1 MLANYKRYFRSDFM
15 ILELKTIIDLFFR
28 DESRMLEFKKGETVI
43 EAGLDNDKLFYVLE
57 GSMSVVDASGS
68 SPNGFLVIHK
78 GEFAGIQ
85 SFMDDATPAQLTLMA
100 DEDSKL
106 SYITRHYIENET
118 FYSLEKVIAPVF
130 LAVAK
135 QRQRRLYEL
144 MLEQAEERINVENRN
159 RLDALGQ
166 FSAGVAHELNNAIA
180 VIEQAGR
187 WLPDVM
193 QEFIAKRAP
202 ELSVIF
208 KRGLSSERS
217 DSKTQRER
225 AKVIA
230 RQHHLSPN
238 LARKCAQA
246 KLNDFEIEVFLKGDI
261 ESNIKNL
268 HQAFEMGSVMNHLR
282 ISGDQASSVV
292 ESMRNLGSKTS
303 TKGVEIS
310 IRESIERALSIL
322 RNVSKGIRIEVIHD
336 NDQVK
341 FYGNKGELVQ
351 VWTNIIKNCC
361 EALRQNDVDE
371 PVVEI
376 KTHQD
381 EDALKIEI
389 CDNGPGIP
397 NHLLRK
403 IFQPNY
409 TTKKSGL
416 NFGLGLGLSIVQKI
430 VESYG
435 GKIHASNVPDGG
447 AKFMIILPTLL
458 EENAP

>member
-1 MLANYKRYFRSDFM
+1 M
-15 ILELKTIIDLFFR
+15 ILELKTIIDLFFK
-28 DESRMLEFKKGETVI
+28 DENRILEVKKGDTVI
-43 EAGLDNDKLFYVLE
+43 EAGIENDKLFYVLE

-68 SPNGFLVIHK
+68 NPNGFLVIHK

-85 SFMDDATPAQLTLMA
+85 SFIDDKTPAQLTLMA
-100 DEDSKL
+100 DEDCKL
-106 SYITRHYIENET
+106 SYITKRYIENET

-144 MLEQAEERINVENRN
+144 MLEQEAERINAENQS

-193 QEFIAKRAP
+193 QEFMSKRAP
-202 ELSVIF
+202 ELSTIF
-208 KRGLSSERS
+208 KRGLESERS

-225 AKVIA
+225 SKVIA
-230 RQHHLSPN
+230 KEHGLSPN
-238 LARKCAQA
+238 LSRKCAQA
-246 KLNDFEIEVFLKGDI
+246 KLDDFEIEVFLKGDI
-261 ESNIKNL
+261 ESNIKTL
-268 HQAFEMGSVMNHLR
+268 HQAYEMGSVMNNLR

-303 TKGVEIS
+303 IKGVEIS
-310 IRESIERALSIL
+310 ILESIERTLSIL
-322 RNVSKGIRIEVIHD
+322 RNVSKGIQIEVIHEED
-336 NDQVK
+336 DFK

-361 EALRQNDVDE
+361 EALRQNEVAE
-371 PVVEI
+371 PVI
-376 KTHQD
+376 HLKIQQNN
-381 EDALKIEI
+381 DALQIEI
-389 CDNGPGIP
+389 TDNGPGIP
-397 NHLLRK
+397 THLLRK

-447 AKFMIILPTLL
+447 AKFTIMLPTLSDKD
-458 EENAP
+458 EP